1 MISSCHFTL
10 SSLGLLLFSQWFL
23 TSISN
28 MYAHWN
34 VIMVSRMKEVASSN
48 KGAKKKNTDNEKEIR
63 GFKEA
68 PDNLAI
74 SPS

>member
-1 MISSCHFTL
+1 
-10 SSLGLLLFSQWFL
+10 
-23 TSISN
+23 